1 MVVDPWDLLRSGQTE
16 EAFQQMQAALESKG
30 TPPYI
35 MELGVAYLWVHD
47 YQAAWEH
54 FNAANQR
61 KPRHSA
67 AYYGMAGAA
76 KWCLDK
82 PEAAVREW
90 QEGLRCQY
98 ADAAGGARMPLL
110 LFFASAVTPNL
121 IARTDA
127 EKLLLIRANDR
138 RVRYWPGP
146 VVEVMLGRID
156 EDQLRK
162 HCAGVNDADTANRH
176 WLSDFYLGVVALSR
190 GDAAHFNEAVR
201 KTADLTWT
209 DFDRNRQSFLGRM
222 WHEEFFIARHQ
233 VSEAMTA

>member
-1 MVVDPWDLLRSGQTE
+1 MAISVWDLLRSGETE
-16 EAFQQMQAALESKG
+16 RAFSYLRERYESTG
-30 TPPYI
+30 TASEI
-35 MELGVAYLWVHD
+35 MELGIAYLWIGD

-61 KPRHSA
+61 KPRHMDS
-67 AYYGMAGAA
+67 YYGMGGAA

-82 PEAAVREW
+82 PEAAVQEW

-98 ADAAGGARMPLL
+98 TDAAGGARMPLL
-110 LFFASAVTPNL
+110 LFFASAVNPNL
-121 IARTDA
+121 IARADA

-138 RVRYWPGP
+138 RVRNWPGP
-146 VVEVMLGRID
+146 VVEAVLGRID
-156 EDQLRK
+156 EGQLRK

-190 GDAAHFNEAVR
+190 GNPAHFNEAVR
-201 KTADLTWT
+201 KTADLTWA
-209 DFDRNRQSFLGRM
+209 DLERNRQSFLGRI
-222 WHEEFFIARHQ
+222 WQEEFFIARHQ